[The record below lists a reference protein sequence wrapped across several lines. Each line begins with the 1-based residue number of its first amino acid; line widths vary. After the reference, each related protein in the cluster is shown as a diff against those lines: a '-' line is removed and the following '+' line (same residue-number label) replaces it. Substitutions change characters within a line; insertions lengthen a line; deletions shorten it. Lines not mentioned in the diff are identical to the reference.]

1 MRLVGIAAALA
12 VLVAALAL
20 GASEAKAD
28 DSSVTVGFADPPPQ
42 ARPIVVRTSEGDA
55 FLAQDPEPYR
65 AAVRFDLGPALVTT
79 GRGLGYGVA
88 LGAAFGKGTVGFRAS
103 GTWLRGEAKS
113 SDTPA
118 TMPQTGEAMGQ
129 YLGELTLDGNKKGP
143 LHPVIAPG
151 FGLVHVSMPG
161 SSGNAGVGTLRLGL
175 EYSLGLDDAD
185 VRLGGSVLGAMAGPR
200 DDELRELRG
209 YVVTQL
215 GVTVGF

>member
-1 MRLVGIAAALA
+1 MRISRISAGLAAFGAVFVVGTSQAR
-12 VLVAALAL
+12 
-20 GASEAKAD
+20 AD
-28 DSSVTVGFADPPPQ
+28 DSSVTVGFAEPPPE
-42 ARPIVVRTSEGDA
+42 RRIVVRASEADA
-55 FLAQDPEPYR
+55 LIAQDPEPYR
-65 AAVRFDLGPALVTT
+65 AVVRFDLSPALVTT

-88 LGAAFGKGTVGFRAS
+88 LGAGFGKRTVGFRAS
-103 GTWLRGEAKS
+103 ATWLRGEART

-118 TMPQTGEAMGQ
+118 TMPTTGEAMGQ
-129 YLGELTLDGNKKGP
+129 YLGELTLDLNKKGP

-161 SSGNAGVGTLRLGL
+161 SSGNAGIGTLRAGL
-175 EYSLGLDDAD
+175 EYSLGLEDAD

-209 YVVTQL
+209 YFVTQL